1 MRQFLSLR
9 YLMTSNVPFEKNKM
23 ASMLAA
29 SVINTWSVH
38 KMQGGRAPG
47 EILKEK
53 ESAVEKKLKKCNQ
66 FFLGKL
72 PAGKLFCKFN
82 TTTKRRENR
91 TSSQITVYTS
101 KRIFCPK
108 L

>member
-1 MRQFLSLR
+1 
-9 YLMTSNVPFEKNKM
+9 MTSNVPFEKNKM
-23 ASMLAA
+23 ASTLAA

-47 EILKEK
+47 EIKEK

-66 FFLGKL
+66 FSLGKL
-72 PAGKLFCKFN
+72 PAGKLSCKFN

-91 TSSQITVYTS
+91 TSSQITVYIS